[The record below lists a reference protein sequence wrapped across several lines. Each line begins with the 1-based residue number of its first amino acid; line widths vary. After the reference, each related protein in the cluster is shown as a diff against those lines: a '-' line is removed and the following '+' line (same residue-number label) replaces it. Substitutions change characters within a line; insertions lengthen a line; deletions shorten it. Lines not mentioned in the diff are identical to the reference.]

1 MYLTDIEKSIE
12 RILTTPLGSRVMEPT
27 FGSELYLLIDR
38 RIDDM
43 WKLLFIKY
51 VFEAINTWE
60 KRVRVKSVIPVVLG
74 QSVKY
79 SLEIEIIDTNEI
91 VRLEKLWK

>member
-12 RILTTPLGSRVMEPT
+12 RILSTPLGSRVMEPT

-38 RIDDM
+38 RVDDM

-51 VFEAINTWE
+51 VFEAIETWE
-60 KRVRVKSVIPVVLG
+60 KRIKVQSVTPIILG
-74 QSVKY
+74 ESVKY
-79 SLEIEIIDTNEI
+79 TLEIEVVDTNEV

>member
-12 RILTTPLGSRVMEPT
+12 RILSTPLGSRVMQPT

-38 RIDDM
+38 RVDDM
-43 WKLLFIKY
+43 WKLLFAKY
-51 VFEAINTWE
+51 VFEAIETWE
-60 KRVRVKSVIPVVLG
+60 KRVKVQSVTPVILG
-74 QSVKY
+74 ESVKY
-79 SLEIEIIDTNEI
+79 SLEFEVVDTNEI

>member
-12 RILTTPLGSRVMEPT
+12 RILSTSLGSRVMEPT
-27 FGSELYLLIDR
+27 FGSELYLLIDKR
-38 RIDDM
+38 LDDE

-51 VFEAINTWE
+51 VFEAIDTWE
-60 KRVRVKSVIPVVLG
+60 KRVKIQNVNLNTAG
-74 QSVKY
+74 EQVKY
-79 SLEIEIIDTNEI
+79 TLEFLVVDTNEI